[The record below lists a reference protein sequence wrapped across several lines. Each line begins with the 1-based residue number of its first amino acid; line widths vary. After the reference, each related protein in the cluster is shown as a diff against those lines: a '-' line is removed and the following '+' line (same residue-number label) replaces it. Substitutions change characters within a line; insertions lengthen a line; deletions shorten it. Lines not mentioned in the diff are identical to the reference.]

1 MWCSNTGIR
10 YNPGSQGIIIPHFD
24 INNNLVGIRERT
36 LIKENETNGKYKPAI
51 LNAKMYNHPLAF
63 NLYNINNSKEN
74 IKKIRKVIVFEGE
87 KSCLLYAS
95 YFGID
100 SDISVACCGSS
111 LSTFQINTL
120 LSLGID
126 EMIIAFDK
134 QYQEIGDEEFK
145 SWIKKLK
152 QISQKVR
159 KFTQVSFIFDTEK
172 ILGYKDSPIDNGK
185 DKFLYLLS
193 NRLDADGQ

>member
-1 MWCSNTGIR
+1 
-10 YNPGSQGIIIPHFD
+10 
-24 INNNLVGIRERT
+24 
-36 LIKENETNGKYKPAI
+36 
-51 LNAKMYNHPLAF
+51 MYNHPLAF